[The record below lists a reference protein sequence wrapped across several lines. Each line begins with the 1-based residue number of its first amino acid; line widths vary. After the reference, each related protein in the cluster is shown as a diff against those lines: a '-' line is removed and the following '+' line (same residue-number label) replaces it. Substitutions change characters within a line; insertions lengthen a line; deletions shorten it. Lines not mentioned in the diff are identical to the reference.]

1 MENNKDGT
9 AGTWTRHCRDPARR
23 GVWKQR
29 RKRGALQRLP
39 ATSEGSNSTLR
50 QGRPLS
56 PPSGH
61 PAFPRAIPGILS
73 FAAMAFEGSGLALS
87 FSGIKHLQSQIP
99 PSVSKD
105 WASVPVSFSSQAF
118 PFSPAQGQAQALE
131 TGRPL
136 PTRGSRQDT
145 ARPRQPL
152 QSQLPSPGAWD
163 RVL

>member
-1 MENNKDGT
+1 M
-9 AGTWTRHCRDPARR
+9 
-23 GVWKQR
+23 WKQR

-56 PPSGH
+56 PPFGH

-99 PSVSKD
+99 PSGSKN

-118 PFSPAQGQAQALE
+118 PFSQPRARLKPRKLAVHCPPEGPGKTQPGPVSPCSHSSRPRVHGTGFSELQGQQPC
-131 TGRPL
+131 PL
-136 PTRGSRQDT
+136 S
-145 ARPRQPL
+145 
-152 QSQLPSPGAWD
+152 
-163 RVL
+163 